1 MTNRSLSHYFLQL
14 HNGLIIVYLASVMV
28 QKVLCFALLFYA
40 LSLQSQNYTPLLDAS
55 NRWYITTCYNS
66 CITDSY
72 YSDGDT
78 LVNNRM
84 HKILDGYH
92 YISRTFLLREDVNEK
107 KVFLTKISGNR
118 KDEFLLYDFAMQEGD
133 SIQMNNPITPFPADG
148 GFYKLDSIRSIPSM
162 HNLPLKHFY
171 LSPTLSN
178 AISTQTA
185 VWVEGIGSLS
195 IINAP
200 GGYPDINGAG
210 HVTCFYKNESL
221 FYSLN
226 SSFNTQCA
234 VPGEPLDIFVYYE
247 PNDSTYYVQNTSNV
261 ITVTL
266 FDVSGRKVKTFTNSN
281 EAQMALN
288 VSDCSSGIYFL
299 NFQFKTQKEQVVKIG
314 IW

>member
-1 MTNRSLSHYFLQL
+1 MVKKTLFLLLLHSVLS
-14 HNGLIIVYLASVMV
+14 I
-28 QKVLCFALLFYA
+28 
-40 LSLQSQNYTPLLDAS
+40 QSQNYTPLLDQT
-55 NRWYITTCYNS
+55 NKWYVTTCYNG

-72 YSDGDT
+72 YTDGDT
-78 LVNNRM
+78 LVNNQI

-133 SIQMNNPITPFPADG
+133 SIKMNNPISPFPTDG
-148 GFYKLDSIRSIPSM
+148 GYFKLDSIRMVS
-162 HNLPLKHFY
+162 HATNQLLKHFY
-171 LSPTLSN
+171 LSPTASN
-178 AISTQTA
+178 TLSTQPA
-185 VWVEGIGSLS
+185 VWIEGIGSLS

-200 GGYPDINGAG
+200 GGYPDLNGTG
-210 HVTCFYKNESL
+210 EVTCFYKNESL

-226 SSFNTQCA
+226 PPLNLQCSIPEA
-234 VPGEPLDIFVYYE
+234 SLDLIVYYD
-247 PNDSTYYVQNTSNV
+247 PNDSTWYVKNTSQV
-261 ITVTL
+261 TTVTL

-281 EAQMALN
+281 EAQMALT

-314 IW
+314 VW